1 MRIYKPRKWSI
12 VIAILILTGI
22 GIVLFDLNNAP
33 DIKPVLVMAGMF
45 GTIDL
50 FGYLGTNGLSRIMI
64 SDDKQLIS
72 RVGWMTDFKLYI
84 PNIASITRGT
94 HYFPVAQTV
103 VSIHARVASGGDGR
117 NVIIRTS
124 IWTDEVL
131 GQMIRDLCKINPTIK
146 LDEYAQQLVEAAK

>member
-1 MRIYKPRKWSI
+1 
-12 VIAILILTGI
+12 
-22 GIVLFDLNNAP
+22 
-33 DIKPVLVMAGMF
+33 
-45 GTIDL
+45 
-50 FGYLGTNGLSRIMI
+50 
-64 SDDKQLIS
+64 
-72 RVGWMTDFKLYI
+72 MTDFKLYI